1 MRRPLALAALLLW
14 LATPPAAAATPRWH
28 WPLRG
33 ELTGRFRV
41 TPASPYAAGQH
52 WGIDIAAAPGTPVGS
67 ACSGTV
73 TFAGAVPRGGLGVTV
88 RCGRLAATH
97 LGLGAVA
104 VRAGSRLAPGTRLG
118 TLGREGRL
126 RLGARV
132 ADRRFGYVDPLGL
145 LAPDPVPR
153 PPLGGAPRA
162 RPALPAPLH
171 APSRRPA
178 PPVAPP
184 AVPSLAWL
192 GVGLLAAGVPLG
204 GLTRRRTRRRRAA
217 AAAAR
222 AARPSPSTGRM

>member
-1 MRRPLALAALLLW
+1 MRRPLALAAVLLW
-14 LATPPAAAATPRWH
+14 LATPPAAAAATPRWH

-52 WGIDIAAAPGTPVGS
+52 RGIDIAAAPGTPVGS

-145 LAPDPVPR
+145 LAPDPVPP

-162 RPALPAPLH
+162 RPAAPSPLH

-178 PPVAPP
+178 PPPVPAAIPP
-184 AVPSLAWL
+184 LAWM
-192 GVGLLAAGVPLG
+192 GVGLLAAGLPLG
-204 GLTRRRTRRRRAA
+204 ALTRRTVRRRRT

-222 AARPSPSTGRM
+222 GGPLSSRM

>member
-1 MRRPLALAALLLW
+1 MRRPLALAAVLLW
-14 LATPPAAAATPRWH
+14 RAIAPAAAAAAVGTPRWH

-41 TPASPYAAGQH
+41 TPATPYAAGQRR
-52 WGIDIAAAPGTPVGS
+52 GVDIAAAPGIPVGS

-73 TFAGAVPRGGLGVTV
+73 TYAGPVPHAGLGVTV
-88 RCGRLAATH
+88 RCGRLVATH
-97 LGLGAVA
+97 LGLRAVA

-132 ADRRFGYVDPLGL
+132 ADRRFGYVDPLAL

-153 PPLGGAPRA
+153 PPLAGPPRA
-162 RPALPAPLH
+162 RPAAPPSLH

-178 PPVAPP
+178 PPPAPP
-184 AVPSLAWL
+184 AIPPLAWV
-192 GVGLLAAGVPLG
+192 GVGLLAAGLPLG
-204 GLTRRRTRRRRAA
+204 ALTRRTTRRRRAA
-217 AAAAR
+217 AAA
-222 AARPSPSTGRM
+222 RPSPSASRM

>member
-1 MRRPLALAALLLW
+1 MRRPFALAAVLVW

-33 ELTGRFRV
+33 ELTGRFGV
-41 TPASPYAAGQH
+41 TPASPYAAGQRR
-52 WGIDIAAAPGTPVGS
+52 GIDIAGAPGTPVGS
-67 ACSGTV
+67 ACGGTV
-73 TFAGAVPRGGLGVTV
+73 TYAGRVPRAGLGVTV

-145 LAPDPVPR
+145 LAADPIPR

-162 RPALPAPLH
+162 RPAAPSPLRV
-171 APSRRPA
+171 PSRRPA
-178 PPVAPP
+178 PPAAPP
-184 AVPSLAWL
+184 AIPSLAWV
-192 GVGLLAAGVPLG
+192 GAGLLAAGLPLG
-204 GLTRRRTRRRRAA
+204 AVTRRTARRRRAA
-217 AAAAR
+217 AAAR
-222 AARPSPSTGRM
+222 GGPLSSRM